1 MANNA
6 NTAERARDIEAH
18 LTYAVDTGEMPVNQV
33 MDPGKGS
40 RRVSGTYEDR
50 EVRLRNGR
58 SMRDEFALETHGF
71 VFVDHPTHVPDFYD
85 EAAVVKI
92 YYPEMERLILETTG
106 ARRVHIFDHTIRN
119 SDPTTREQRLV
130 REPAISVHNDYTEWS
145 APQRLRDV
153 LPDEA
158 EQLMKGRFAIVQ
170 VWRSINTPIETT
182 PLAMCDARS
191 LDRRDLI
198 TTERRS
204 PGRVGQTYR
213 IAYNPKHQWFWFP
226 RMTRDEALVF
236 KVYDSEVDNP
246 VRWTA
251 HTAFVNPTAPPDAPQ
266 RESIEI
272 RSFVFW

>member
-1 MANNA
+1 MADHVT
-6 NTAERARDIEAH
+6 TAARPDDIDAR
-18 LTYAVDTGEMPVNQV
+18 LTYAVDTGEMPVNEV

-40 RRVSGTYEDR
+40 RRVTGSYEDR
-50 EVRLRNGR
+50 QVRLRDGR
-58 SMRDEFALETHGF
+58 SLRDEFALGTHGF
-71 VFVDHPTHVPDFYD
+71 VFVDQKTRVPDFYD
-85 EAAVVKI
+85 EAAVTEI
-92 YYPEMERLILETTG
+92 YYPEMERLLLETTG

-119 SDPTTREQRLV
+119 SDATAREQRLV

-145 APQRLRDV
+145 GPQRLREV

-158 EQLMKGRFAIVQ
+158 EQLLKGRFAIVQ

-191 LDRRDLI
+191 LDPGDLI
-198 TTERRS
+198 LTERRS
-204 PGRVGQTYR
+204 PGRIGQTYR
-213 IAYNPKHQWFWFP
+213 IAYNPNHAWYWFP
-226 RMTRDEALVF
+226 RITRDEALVF
-236 KVYDSEVDNP
+236 KVYDSKADDP